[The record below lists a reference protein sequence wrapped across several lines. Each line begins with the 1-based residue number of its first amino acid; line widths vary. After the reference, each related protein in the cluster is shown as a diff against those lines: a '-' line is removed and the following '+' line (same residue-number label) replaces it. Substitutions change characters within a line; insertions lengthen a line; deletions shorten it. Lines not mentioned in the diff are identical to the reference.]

1 MRTLLLGLLA
11 VANAKNVRGTRETS
25 RDDHDKEEAIMYD
38 WWCDTM
44 GQGDSSIACIT
55 REMREITRRAHRN
68 MSRITTI
75 DDDDMKRRPEAE
87 QQDRR
92 DAMARAFRDQM
103 RDERRALHDKRDA
116 ARAALAGSPRD
127 HKDDEQFA
135 MRDGFCELP
144 ESKALSI
151 CEEWQERKKVKAER
165 AARMDMGR
173 RRA

>member
-103 RDERRALHDKRDA
+103 RE
-116 ARAALAGSPRD
+116 
-127 HKDDEQFA
+127 
-135 MRDGFCELP
+135 
-144 ESKALSI
+144 
-151 CEEWQERKKVKAER
+151 
-165 AARMDMGR
+165 GR
-173 RRA
+173 RRTHFRETSGRRRLITS

>member
-11 VANAKNVRGTRETS
+11 VANAKNVRGTSETS
-25 RDDHDKEEAIMYD
+25 REDHDKEEAVMYD

-44 GQGDSSIACIT
+44 GHGDSLTCIT

-68 MSRITTI
+68 MTRITTI

-103 RDERRALHDKRDA
+103 RE
-116 ARAALAGSPRD
+116 
-127 HKDDEQFA
+127 
-135 MRDGFCELP
+135 
-144 ESKALSI
+144 
-151 CEEWQERKKVKAER
+151 
-165 AARMDMGR
+165 GR
-173 RRA
+173 RRTHFRETSGRRRLITS

>member
-11 VANAKNVRGTRETS
+11 VAANAKNVRGTRETAETS
-25 RDDHDKEEAIMYD
+25 REEHDKEEAAMYD

-68 MSRITTI
+68 MTRITTI

-87 QQDRR
+87 QQERR

-103 RDERRALHDKRDA
+103 RE
-116 ARAALAGSPRD
+116 
-127 HKDDEQFA
+127 
-135 MRDGFCELP
+135 
-144 ESKALSI
+144 
-151 CEEWQERKKVKAER
+151 
-165 AARMDMGR
+165 GR
-173 RRA
+173 RRTYF